1 MYKIKKVPSPTGY
14 TVLNSE
20 IEVDNVDGI
29 HTVYERDGELRGKIS
44 IVSIE
49 SELEISYERKYKN
62 GKIRTFVVRKKMDV
76 GENDFSLSE
85 APMFDKELESVS
97 IVAKLV

>member
-1 MYKIKKVPSPTGY
+1 MYKIKKVPAPTAY

-20 IEVDNVDGI
+20 IEVNSVDGI

-49 SELEISYERKYKN
+49 SELEIFYERKYKN

>member
-49 SELEISYERKYKN
+49 SELEISYERKYKKWENQNFCCSQEN
-62 GKIRTFVVRKKMDV
+62 GCWRK
-76 GENDFSLSE
+76 
-85 APMFDKELESVS
+85 
-97 IVAKLV
+97 